1 MGSAK
6 LAGTVRYSP
15 VKGKCGARR
24 RRRQLTH
31 GIHLLL
37 VEELSLRRVQML
49 QGVRVGAAS
58 PWGHGAHERGGI
70 HLGAG
75 SGHAHVANHLMR
87 YASGL
92 GARLARIVSHG
103 RSHGMAWRDSWMLL
117 HAGWMRKTWSH
128 ACHHL
133 RGCWICRLST
143 RWIFDPAVLSA
154 IACAF
159 PDQTRLSLDVAERR
173 GASDSTKRAS
183 LLSSEPPRGSRSR
196 EAGSS
201 RTDAIA
207 MFIPVDVVGNRLN

>member
-15 VKGKCGARR
+15 VKGKRGARR

-75 SGHAHVANHLMR
+75 S
-87 YASGL
+87 
-92 GARLARIVSHG
+92 
-103 RSHGMAWRDSWMLL
+103 
-117 HAGWMRKTWSH
+117 
-128 ACHHL
+128 
-133 RGCWICRLST
+133 
-143 RWIFDPAVLSA
+143 
-154 IACAF
+154 
-159 PDQTRLSLDVAERR
+159 
-173 GASDSTKRAS
+173 
-183 LLSSEPPRGSRSR
+183 
-196 EAGSS
+196 
-201 RTDAIA
+201 
-207 MFIPVDVVGNRLN
+207 